1 MRALIDTCVIIDALQ
16 SREPFR
22 ADAEKVFY
30 ATANMRCIG
39 YITAKSVADIY
50 YLMLKCF
57 HSGAETRKVL
67 QSLLSIF
74 DILDAVGIDC
84 RKVLHSELKDYED
97 AIMVES
103 AVRAEL
109 NYIVT
114 RNIWDYV
121 GSPIPIH
128 TPDKFIQLIP
138 PEK

>member
-30 ATANMRCIG
+30 SAANMRCTG

-50 YLMLKCF
+50 YLMHRCF
-57 HSGAETRKVL
+57 HSGTETRKVL

-74 DILDAVGIDC
+74 DILDTAGIDC
-84 RKVLHSELKDYED
+84 RKALHSEIKDYED

-109 NYIVT
+109 SCIVT
-114 RNIWDYV
+114 RNIRDYV
-121 GSPIPIH
+121 GSPIPVY
-128 TPDKFIQLIP
+128 TPDKFIQLIS
-138 PEK
+138 PEE